1 MLNRLQK
8 RVDVM
13 MVEIPKERYIK
24 NIGIR
29 PHNLP
34 YSQLIE
40 RIQSN
45 EGNGQH
51 GVLMLKPGCF
61 LVDGRS
67 TSIQNQTEEL
77 ISSSGLD
84 VVATSC
90 VALTREQIHKLYPNV
105 FGSDVTAITDRLDDL
120 RILLEDYLS
129 DCVFAYLV
137 HGEDAP
143 NKLKTIKVILRQNAD
158 HVGNWDIENLVHVPD
173 QGNLTQDMDI
183 LFNNGC
189 SACLMHKNE

>member
-1 MLNRLQK
+1 MTI
-8 RVDVM
+8 
-13 MVEIPKERYIK
+13 EISKERYIK

-34 YSQLIE
+34 YSQLTEIMQ
-40 RIQSN
+40 RN

-67 TSIQNQTEEL
+67 TSIQDQTEEL

-90 VALTREQIHKLYPNV
+90 VALTREQVRKLYPNI

-120 RILLEDYLS
+120 RILLEDYLL

-137 HGEDAP
+137 HGKDAP
-143 NKLKTIKVILRQNAD
+143 NKLKTIKVILRQNVNR
-158 HVGNWDIENLVHVPD
+158 VGNWDVENLVHTPN
-173 QGNLTQDMDI
+173 QENLAQDIDI

-189 SACLMHKNE
+189 SACLMRKNE